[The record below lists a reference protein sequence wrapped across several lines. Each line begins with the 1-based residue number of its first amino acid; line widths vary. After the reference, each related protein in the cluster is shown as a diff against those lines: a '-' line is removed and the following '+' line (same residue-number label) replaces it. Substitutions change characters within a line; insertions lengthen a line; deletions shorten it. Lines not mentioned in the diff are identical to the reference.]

1 MTLKPVL
8 KFYVATVQLL
18 SHVWIFVNPWTAARQ
33 TSLSFTMSR
42 SMLKLMSIDL
52 IMPSNHLFHCH
63 PLFFL
68 TSLFP
73 SIRFSSHQMA
83 KVLELQP
90 QHQSLQ
96 WIFRIDF
103 LLNWLV
109 GSPCTS
115 RDSQESFPAPQFR
128 SINSLALSLLYST
141 TLTSIHDYWK
151 NHCFDYLDLCR

>member
-8 KFYVATVQLL
+8 KFYVATVRLL

-33 TSLSFTMSR
+33 ASLSFTMSR

-68 TSLFP
+68 PSLFP
-73 SIRFSSHQMA
+73 SIRFSSHQVA

-141 TLTSIHDYWK
+141 TLTSIRDYWK

>member
-8 KFYVATVQLL
+8 KFYVATVRLL

>member
-8 KFYVATVQLL
+8 KFYVATVRLL

-109 GSPCTS
+109 GSPCSS

-141 TLTSIHDYWK
+141 TLTSIRDYWK

>member
-8 KFYVATVQLL
+8 KFYVTTVRLL
-18 SHVWIFVNPWTAARQ
+18 SHVWIFVTPWTAALQ
-33 TSLSFTMSR
+33 TSLSFTMSW

-68 TSLFP
+68 PSLFP
-73 SIRFSSHQMA
+73 SIISSHQVA

-109 GSPCTS
+109 GSPCSS

-128 SINSLALSLLYST
+128 SINSLALSLLYSR
-141 TLTSIHDYWK
+141 TLTSIRDYWK